1 MTFFFFGEQ
10 SENSVNVFHFKKK
23 HLQTAQALMSVLF
36 AFWFCS
42 LFAPTSAGQ
51 QERRKWEEPQN
62 LAIVNTTS
70 DDFAPSYAPLERVL
84 YSASTQSG
92 YAELYIIKY
101 ETRRDA
107 ASGEIKPRFS
117 AAERVQ
123 TSLNQPR
130 TNQSYITFAKD
141 GTVLLSAFRM
151 AKTRPYLNIFQAA
164 DRSNIFSKPA
174 PLDALNTDDFNAHA
188 SLAPSGRS
196 VVFASTRTNGRGGT
210 DLWTATRD
218 ESGAWQPPVNLGDL
232 LNSQADE
239 ITPFLAAEDSLYYAS
254 NGFGGK
260 GGFEIFLSVRID
272 GRWQAPV
279 PLVELNSEADDSDF
293 TLLPGNVA
301 VFASNRSGG
310 RGSLD
315 LYISRF
321 VPVSQ
326 LVSAVEYKIATQ
338 TNFLT
343 LEEFSMTE
351 VIPLAPYIFFEPN
364 VSALPRDLK
373 QYSADETTR
382 YSPQNLR
389 PDPMT
394 VYSETLNIIGKR
406 LAENPTSTLL
416 LNVVESS
423 NNALSR
429 QRVEAIRL
437 YLQNVWSIDVKRLL
451 GAASNGTSNST
462 SNSNGVNTAILAA
475 TKRKILGFAGEDAVR
490 CVELTSSDAR
500 ICAPVR
506 IAGVNVL
513 AKPRKLDVALDA
525 RPRPAMRSWTF
536 SLLGDSRDTLFR
548 TSGVALPFAMAVPLE
563 ASAWGSVPEE
573 VTARLVGT
581 DSLGRTGKRELVMA
595 VYRLLLDQK
604 RAQKVQDKLIERY
617 RLLVPR
623 DNEGALTAEQQ
634 DILKEIASSMTG
646 STNVILSSYSFDD
659 KSANDKSAND
669 KSANDKSANDKSAST
684 PIDRVARQMAD
695 ELKRLAPILLTQPP
709 QFEAT
714 TDVSTPETPQER
726 VFAHVVIITIERN
739 MQSSQQE
746 RRGR

>member
-1 MTFFFFGEQ
+1 VKQ
-10 SENSVNVFHFKKK
+10 SRFKKNHSNIVLSK
-23 HLQTAQALMSVLF
+23 AAQTLASVLF
-36 AFWFCS
+36 ASVLFALWFCAIFVQNS
-42 LFAPTSAGQ
+42 FAQ
-51 QERRKWEEPQN
+51 QERRRWEEPQN
-62 LAIVNTTS
+62 VAILNTAQ
-70 DDFAPSYAPLERVL
+70 DEFAPAFSLAERVL
-84 YSASTQSG
+84 YFASVQNG
-92 YAELYIIKY
+92 FAEFFTTKY

-107 ASGEIKPRFS
+107 ASGENKPRFFPF
-117 AAERVQ
+117 ERVQ
-123 TSLNQPR
+123 NSLNQPR

-141 GTVLLSAFRM
+141 GTTLLSAFRM

-164 DRSNIFSKPA
+164 DRSNIFPKPA

-196 VVFASTRTNGRGGT
+196 VVFASTRTSGGRGGT
-210 DLWTATRD
+210 DLWTAVRD
-218 ESGAWQPPVNLGDL
+218 ESGAWQPPVNLGDV

-310 RGSLD
+310 RGGLD
-315 LYISRF
+315 LYVSRF

-326 LVSAVEYKIATQ
+326 FISAVEYKIATQ

-343 LEEFSMTE
+343 LEEFSMTD
-351 VIPLAPYIFFEPN
+351 VIPLAPCIFFEPN
-364 VSALPRDLK
+364 APTLPRDLK
-373 QYSADETTR
+373 QISADETATF
-382 YSPQNLR
+382 SPQNLR

-406 LAENPTSTLL
+406 LAENPSAMLL

-429 QRVEAIRL
+429 QRIEVIRT
-437 YLQNVWSIDVKRLL
+437 YLQNVWSIDGKRLV
-451 GAASNGTSNST
+451 GASTGSSNGTTPTVSPT
-462 SNSNGVNTAILAA
+462 TR
-475 TKRKILGFAGEDAVR
+475 RKILGFAGEDAVR

-536 SLLGDSRDTLFR
+536 SLIGDSRDTLFR
-548 TSGVALPFAMAVPLE
+548 TSGSTLPFAMAVPLE
-563 ASAWGSVPEE
+563 ASAWAAIPEE

-623 DNEGALTAEQQ
+623 DNEAALTAEQQ
-634 DILKEIASSMTG
+634 ETLKEIAASITAGLSG
-646 STNVILSSYSFDD
+646 SVNVILSPYSFDD
-659 KSANDKSAND
+659 KSAT
-669 KSANDKSANDKSAST
+669 T
-684 PIDRVARQMAD
+684 PIERVARQMVD
-695 ELKRLAPILLTQPP
+695 ELKRQSPFLLTQPP
-709 QFEAT
+709 QIEAT
-714 TDVSTPETPQER
+714 TDISIPETPQER
-726 VFAHVVIITIERN
+726 VFARMVIITIERTV
-739 MQSSQQE
+739 QSSQQE